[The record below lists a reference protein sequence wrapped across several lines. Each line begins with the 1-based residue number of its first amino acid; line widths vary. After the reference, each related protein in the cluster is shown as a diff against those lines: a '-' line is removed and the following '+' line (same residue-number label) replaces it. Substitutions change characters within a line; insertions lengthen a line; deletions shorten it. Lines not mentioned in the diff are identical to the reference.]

1 MLVTKRSRAF
11 GVDPTQIFATRA
23 EYTPPPTPTKTPS
36 SVDAFL
42 LPAVTAQLYKVATP
56 TYGPLICQ
64 RPGFTWVA
72 AANGT
77 PGHWERERAGST
89 TPALPGPADPV
100 TGACGSTEIRV
111 GGGGGV
117 SVTAT
122 NTLRTLHVQFQQ
134 VLSDFLQELNT
145 INKQLTALLPAC
157 SEELQLTKT
166 PWVTDIDSR
175 GPAGKMGWA
184 YDQFQSPQAVAAW
197 AAARTAAGEMGIS
210 SPALWQRSMI
220 PGTFGIFGVPFA
232 FTERNEA
239 VYQKT
244 FTPSANQRWLIE
256 YQIVLASNSGDSID
270 DATRK
275 LPVADALTKLNQ
287 KGLHYTIKLDGFG
300 LNPSPPM
307 KTDTLGAY
315 LSSGGYLIDMD
326 RTQGIQPAP
335 LVGKSIGKIPNGR
348 LACTT
353 FCKDPSSGLPYC
365 TETMNLSG
373 DADNVSTW
381 DIYVNIGPT
390 CTITAKYREFDP
402 SWFGKAVSVVGTFMG
417 KTLKAICTPGTSTNS
432 YATTATSSA
441 ASSPNPYMMVW
452 GKTGGY
458 VLAKCGVAFTPPTPI
473 TPVEAQLLLPQAPT
487 PQPLAPVSAI
497 PPKYQGCLSRFHKS
511 KRTFSVYCPMDWQPT
526 GPGLGA
532 ADLFGQAVIPAPP
545 VGTIKVADL
554 PVAPPEAPNVGSE
567 DDPLYAKWWFWTIV
581 GVAAVGSV
589 GGVVLVRR
597 RRRAA

>member
-1 MLVTKRSRAF
+1 MFVAKRSRAF
-11 GVDPTQIFATRA
+11 GASDPTQIFATRA
-23 EYTPPPTPTKTPS
+23 EYNPVPVAPS
-36 SVDAFL
+36 RVDAFL

-56 TYGPLICQ
+56 TLGPLICQ
-64 RPGFTWVA
+64 RPGYTWIEA
-72 AANGT
+72 AAGV
-77 PGHWERERAGST
+77 PGHWERQRAGST
-89 TPALPGPADPV
+89 GEGLPGPADPV
-100 TGACGSTEIRV
+100 TGACGTSEIRV
-111 GGGGGV
+111 HTSGSVPGTT
-117 SVTAT
+117 VTAT
-122 NTLRTLHVQFQQ
+122 NTLRTLHFQFVQ
-134 VLSDFLQELNT
+134 VLSAFLQELNT
-145 INKQLTALLPAC
+145 INKQLTTLLPAC

-166 PWVTDIDSR
+166 PWVTNLNSR

-184 YDQFQSPQAVAAW
+184 YDQYHSPQAVAAW
-197 AAARTAAGEMGIS
+197 ADAREMSGGIS
-210 SPALWQRSMI
+210 NPALWQRSMI

-244 FTPSANQRWLIE
+244 FTPSVNQRWLIE
-256 YQIVLASNSGDSID
+256 YQIVLASNSGDTID

-275 LPVADALTKLNQ
+275 LKVSDALIKLNQ
-287 KGLHYTIKLDGFG
+287 KGLHYTTNLPGFG

-315 LSSGGYLIDMD
+315 LASGGYLIDLD

-365 TETMNLSG
+365 TETINLSG
-373 DADNVSTW
+373 DADNVSSW

-390 CTITAKYREFDP
+390 CTITAKYREYDP
-402 SWFGKAVSVVGTFMG
+402 SWFGKAVSVVAGFMD
-417 KTLKAICTPGTSTNS
+417 KTLKAVCTPGTPTNS
-432 YATTATSSA
+432 YATSATGAA
-441 ASSPNPYMMVW
+441 ASSTNPYMMVW

-458 VLAKCGVAFTPPTPI
+458 VLAKCGVAFTPKTPI
-473 TPVEAQLLLPQAPT
+473 TPVEAQLLTPQVS

-511 KRTFSVYCPMDWQPT
+511 KRTFSVYCPLDWQPT

-532 ADLFGQAVIPAPP
+532 ADLFGQVVIPAPP
-545 VGTIKVADL
+545 AGTIKVANL
-554 PVAPPEAPNVGSE
+554 PVAPSEAPNVGTE

-581 GVAAVGSV
+581 GSVAVAGSV
-589 GGVVLVRR
+589 GGVALVRR
-597 RRRAA
+597 RRRTR

>member
-1 MLVTKRSRAF
+1 MLAITRSRAWGQF
-11 GVDPTQIFATRA
+11 DPAATSRA
-23 EYTPPPTPTKTPS
+23 AATVAPQTYKPS
-36 SVDAFL
+36 PFL
-42 LPAVTAQLYKVATP
+42 TTVAEIKKVAVAV
-56 TYGPLICQ
+56 PLICQ
-64 RPGFTWVA
+64 RPGYSWVEA
-72 AANGT
+72 AAGV
-77 PGHWERERAGST
+77 PGHWERQRAGST
-89 TPALPGPADPV
+89 GAGLPGPADPV
-100 TGACGSTEIRV
+100 TGACGTSEIRV
-111 GGGGGV
+111 HAPGSVPGV
-117 SVTAT
+117 TVTAT

-145 INKQLTALLPAC
+145 INKQLTTLLPAC

-166 PWVTDIDSR
+166 PWVTNINSR
-175 GPAGKMGWA
+175 GPAGKLGWA
-184 YDQFQSPQAVAAW
+184 YDQYQSPQAVAAW

-256 YQIVLASNSGDSID
+256 YQIVLASNSGDTID

-275 LPVADALTKLNQ
+275 LKVSDALIKLNQ
-287 KGLHYTIKLDGFG
+287 RGLHYTTNLPGFG

-315 LSSGGYLIDMD
+315 LASGGYLIDVD

-348 LACTT
+348 LTCTT

-373 DADNVSTW
+373 DADNVSSW
-381 DIYVNIGPT
+381 DVYVNIGST

-432 YATTATSSA
+432 YATGATSA
-441 ASSPNPYMMVW
+441 ASSSTNPYMMAW
-452 GKTGGY
+452 GKVGGY
-458 VLAKCGVAFTPPTPI
+458 VLAKCGVVFTPQTPI
-473 TPVEAQLLLPQAPT
+473 TPVEAQLLLPPAPT
-487 PQPLAPVSAI
+487 TPLAPVSTI
-497 PPKYQGCLSRFHKS
+497 PPKYQGCLSRFHRS
-511 KRTFSVYCPMDWQPT
+511 KRTFSVYCPLDWQPT

-545 VGTIKVADL
+545 IGTIKVADL
-554 PVAPPEAPNVGSE
+554 PIAPPEAPNVGSE

-581 GVAAVGSV
+581 GGIAVAGSV
-589 GGVVLVRR
+589 GGVALVRH
-597 RRRAA
+597 RRRAS